1 MRRSSTVM
9 PRFADRREAGRQLAE
24 RLLDAPRADLV
35 LALPRGGVPVAFE
48 IARTLDLPLDLIM
61 VRKIGAPGCP
71 EFGIGAVVDGDPP
84 QLYLN
89 AELVEM
95 AGASDAYL
103 ADEKARQLKTI
114 ESRRTR
120 YLGDR
125 PAVDV
130 AGRAVIVVDDGIATG
145 GTARAALEAMQ
156 KQGARHVTL
165 AVPVASREALDQLR
179 DWADEIV
186 CLSAPIDF
194 SAVGSHYEEFDQTTD
209 EEVIELLGQAK
220 APES

>member
-1 MRRSSTVM
+1 MRRSSTAT
-9 PRFADRREAGRQLAE
+9 PRFADRRDAGRQLAE
-24 RLLDAPRADLV
+24 RLLKAPRADLV
-35 LALPRGGVPVAFE
+35 LALPRGGAPVAFE
-48 IARTLDLPLDLIM
+48 IARTLDLPLGLIM
-61 VRKIGAPGCP
+61 VRKIGAPGRP
-71 EFGIGAVVDGDPP
+71 EFGIGAVVEGDPP

-114 ESRRTR
+114 ESRRAR

-130 AGRAVIVVDDGIATG
+130 AGRAVIVVDDGVATG
-145 GTARAALEAMQ
+145 GTARAALEAMH

-165 AVPVASREALDQLR
+165 AVPVASREALEQLR

-194 SAVGSHYEEFDQTTD
+194 SAVGSHYEDFDQTTD